1 MAATSPADEDQ
12 EARTR
17 DEEDHEAR
25 TGDEVQLAHAL
36 RHYDEVERGDHN
48 GDDDQEGCRDWNDD
62 DDAGDHSDGEHGDG
76 GPKGS
81 ERDLV
86 DTIDMAVEF
95 STAPDSDMHHYF
107 IILDAA
113 DPEVIEQVGGLDP
126 IVDEPMSITW
136 FLTLPTVTRQRNTKI
151 RDPIFDYAQSKIF
164 TSEESSTTVEEL

>member
-1 MAATSPADEDQ
+1 VSAIVDPSVWIWLIRHGGFNIAHAQEQSHTGGQQVHGNMAATSPADEDQ

-126 IVDEPMSITW
+126 IVDEPMSIT
-136 FLTLPTVTRQRNTKI
+136 
-151 RDPIFDYAQSKIF
+151 
-164 TSEESSTTVEEL
+164 